1 MLYNAILCTTFL
13 IIFLH
18 KKRTGNSS
26 FLALISV

>member
-1 MLYNAILCTTFL
+1 MYNAILCTTFL
-13 IIFLH
+13 VIFLH